1 MEGGNWEGHSENN
14 FKTVDHGYIPLN
26 TKTKQHFLQFN
37 KQPKYTSTSE
47 LQHNSEYGPQ
57 KTLP

>member
-1 MEGGNWEGHSENN
+1 MMEGGNWEGHSENN

-47 LQHNSEYGPQ
+47 L
-57 KTLP
+57 